1 MDLVL
6 IILLLIVGL
15 ILIIKAGD
23 IFVEAAV
30 WFAGVSRIPKFII
43 GATIVS
49 IATTLPE
56 MVVSATA
63 AAQGNVD
70 MSIGNAIGSVIANTG
85 LVMGLSI
92 AFVPIAMK
100 RKGFFEK
107 VIFWGLSI
115 LLFGAFALG
124 GSFQLWQ
131 VLILLAVAVFFT
143 LESVRSGSKDRK
155 ESEEEL
161 IKFEKRKLYINI
173 VKFVLGTAGIF
184 FGARL
189 LIDNATELANFLNVP
204 QRVIAITAVALGSSL
219 PELATAITAIRKK
232 ETALSLGN
240 IIGANI
246 ANIALVIP
254 VSALIYGGALPI
266 EPMNGII
273 DSGVAISLLLIVAL
287 PTLIRKKF
295 SRWQGIALISIY
307 LLYVAYIFFT

>member
-6 IILLLIVGL
+6 IILLLIVGI

-49 IATTLPE
+49 LATTLPE
-56 MVVSATA
+56 IVVSAIA
-63 AAQGNVD
+63 AFQGNVD
-70 MSIGNAIGSVIANTG
+70 MSTGNAIGSVIANTG

-100 RKGFFEK
+100 RKGFLEK
-107 VIFWGLSI
+107 VVFCGVSI

-124 GSFQLWQ
+124 GSFKLWQ
-131 VLILLAVAVFFT
+131 VLVLLAIAVMFT
-143 LESVRSGSKDRK
+143 LENVRSGSKNRK
-155 ESEEEL
+155 ENHEEIIE
-161 IKFEKRKLYINI
+161 FDKRKFYINI

-204 QRVIAITAVALGSSL
+204 QRVIAITTVALGTSL

-254 VSALIYGGALPI
+254 VSAFIYGGSLPI

-273 DSGVAISLLLIVAL
+273 DSGVAILLLLVAAL

-295 SRWQGIALISIY
+295 SSWQGIALMSIY
-307 LLYVAYIFFT
+307 LIYIAYIFFV